1 MGHHRGA
8 RVLLESMAWAFL
20 ACCLPSAADAQ
31 PAPPAARP
39 HVDQSLGVD
48 IADEYRWMETAGA
61 GLDPWIDAE
70 DAFARGTLDSL
81 RGRAALEQRIA
92 ELWRT
97 GMGEV
102 DESLIDAALV
112 DEGAGRQ
119 LLLDYSLDRPRL
131 GVRTGGGPFSV
142 VFDGA
147 AEGEERGASLRR
159 SATKLS
165 PDARYVTL
173 GLVDNGEDR
182 PRLRILELAT
192 LRFLPETLRQ
202 PLWADADG
210 FHVAWLPDSSG
221 FLWARNP
228 QRSAAT
234 TDGEREHNG
243 HIYLHRLGT
252 LPDSDAALFGPS
264 LVPGLRADDTPY
276 PGVSADGRWLIVRV
290 RHAQGRSLW
299 VAPFAGGRLGG
310 PFVKVL
316 ASAGAILGWGI
327 RGDDLWA
334 VVPEGA
340 PGHALLRLSL
350 TARDA
355 RPAQVATGE
364 NGVLSGLAVADDAL
378 YLAQRDGALSSVWRI
393 GVDGRRE
400 AIALPRPGVVDL
412 MESGAR
418 HRGAR
423 LRLRSGLYP
432 DEWLEI
438 LPNATGTRPVLAAP
452 RGLPPALAD
461 YAVTVIEAPA
471 RDGALIPV
479 SLLHRRDPPRDGRGF
494 VRMDVY
500 GCFGTSAELIY
511 DPSNLAWLERGGLL
525 AIGHVRGG
533 SELGRAWHEANV
545 QRGHATAVDDTVD
558 IVEHLVR
565 ERWIAPGRAALVG
578 ASCGAA
584 TAGNAALAR
593 PDLIA
598 AASLHVGGVDEWRAF
613 SETASGARSVLDI
626 GDPATALGVRRL
638 VAASPYHRLL
648 PGVRQPAFF
657 LFNGGTDYTIPLWMG
672 AKFVARARARAGAGS
687 GPLLFR
693 VERHAGHAGPTDF
706 DARLRAYTD
715 DLAFQLWQ
723 LGHRELQP
731 GSKKEEAASRDP

>member
-1 MGHHRGA
+1 MLPRT
-8 RVLLESMAWAFL
+8 AFAFW
-20 ACCLPSAADAQ
+20 ACCMSTVAAAPPS
-31 PAPPAARP
+31 PPAARP
-39 HVDQSLGVD
+39 HIDRALGVE
-48 IADEYRWMETAGA
+48 IADEYRWMETAGI
-61 GLDPWIDAE
+61 GLDPWIDSE

-81 RGRAALEQRIA
+81 PGRAALEQRVA

-102 DESLIDAALV
+102 DEALV
-112 DEGAGRQ
+112 DEALVDAGAARQ

-147 AEGEERGASLRR
+147 VEGEEQGSSIRR
-159 SATKLS
+159 SATQLS
-165 PDARYVTL
+165 PDGRYVTL
-173 GLVDNGEDR
+173 GLVDNGEEN
-182 PRLRILELAT
+182 PRIRVLDLAT

-210 FHVAWLPDSSG
+210 FHVEWLPDGSG
-221 FLWARNP
+221 FLWAKNP

-234 TDGEREHNG
+234 KDGEREHNG

-252 LPDSDAALFGPS
+252 SPDSDVALFGPS
-264 LVPGLRADDTPY
+264 LLPGLRADDTPY
-276 PGVSADGRWLIVRV
+276 PGVSADGRWLVVRV
-290 RHAQGRSLW
+290 RHVQGRSLW
-299 VAPFAGGRLGG
+299 VAPFAGGRLAA
-310 PFVKVL
+310 PFVKVVE
-316 ASAGAILGWGI
+316 SAAILGWGI

-340 PGHALLRLSL
+340 PGHALVRVSLS
-350 TARDA
+350 APGA
-355 RPAQVATGE
+355 RPEQVATGE
-364 NGVLSGLAVADDAL
+364 NGVLSGLAVAGDTL
-378 YLAQRDGALSSVWRI
+378 YVAQRDGALSSLWRI
-393 GVDGRRE
+393 GEDGKRT
-400 AIALPRPGVVDL
+400 AIALPRPGVVDQL
-412 MESGAR
+412 ENGDR
-418 HRGAR
+418 HRGVR

-438 LPNATGTRPVLAAP
+438 VPNAISARPVLAAP

-461 YAVTVIEAPA
+461 FTVTVIEAPA

-479 SLLHRRDPPRDGRGF
+479 SLLHGKAQPRDGSSF

-511 DPSNLAWLERGGLL
+511 DPSSLAWLERGGML

-533 SELGRAWHEANV
+533 SELGRGWHEANV
-545 QRGHATAVDDTVD
+545 QRGHASAVDDTVD

-565 ERWIAPGRAALVG
+565 ERWIAPGRAALIG

-598 AASLHVGGVDEWRAF
+598 AASLHVGGVDEWRAW
-613 SETASGARSVLDI
+613 SETASGARSVRDI
-626 GDPATALGVRRL
+626 GDPTTALGVRRL

-672 AKFVARARARAGAGS
+672 AKFVARARSRAGAGS

-693 VERHAGHAGPTDF
+693 VDRRAGHAGPIDF

-723 LGHRELQP
+723 LGHRDFQP
-731 GSKKEEAASRDP
+731 SASTARP